1 VTPRIRFEIQ
11 LITPDESR
19 ATGHTEATPMQ
30 RPRLRSTW
38 LGTCLL
44 LLATQASAL
53 SFDDVALEG
62 TVGSGANESII
73 LVDWDS
79 GVTESH
85 AWLFQWDG
93 VASYGDAFDAIMA
106 SVAGFS
112 GSQSSF
118 VTFMD
123 YDDGVDA
130 HVTEFS
136 GWLSFWESADGES
149 WATTFD
155 GVYTQALVDGG
166 WAGVNANLPEIW
178 PGDAPSVPTVIPE
191 PSTALLLALGLGA
204 VTIGRRRWPRG
215 R

>member
-19 ATGHTEATPMQ
+19 ATGHTEATTMQ

-93 VASYGDAFDAIMA
+93 VASYGDAFDALMA
-106 SVAGFS
+106 RLVRALSAYVTAAGPASTRTCPRS
-112 GSQSSF
+112 GP
-118 VTFMD
+118 
-123 YDDGVDA
+123 
-130 HVTEFS
+130 
-136 GWLSFWESADGES
+136 
-149 WATTFD
+149 ATRP
-155 GVYTQALVDGG
+155 AC
-166 WAGVNANLPEIW
+166 
-178 PGDAPSVPTVIPE
+178 
-191 PSTALLLALGLGA
+191 
-204 VTIGRRRWPRG
+204 RR
-215 R
+215 